1 MKKGYLSQYFEG
13 VAIKR
18 LSKVEADSVRSNQH
32 EFNGVTKLKNI
43 LGKPQVKTRYPARFL
58 YLTDQD
64 DEPIV
69 DEGFLTW
76 YDAREK
82 GRIER
87 GTGRSERRLYFP
99 PNLVMQNAAE
109 GDLLVVAKLADNT
122 LLAIVA
128 EHETTIKQQLLWLF
142 GFTDVAHPGFS
153 VKSELETEQDRISFA
168 ANVVL
173 EQIGIFIADEA
184 PNYLDL
190 MLDKFRGEFPKTIE
204 FSDFARS
211 TISDLSS
218 QDDPDIALIS
228 WMEREEVLFRT
239 LEKHLL
245 GEKLRNLSKKGE
257 IEDTD
262 TYLQLALSVLN
273 RRKSRAGSALENHL
287 EQIFKDFQLTYTRG
301 GVTEGKSKPDFVF
314 PGIAQYHD
322 NNFDPQNL
330 TMLASKSTCKDRW
343 RQILS
348 EAKKIQNKHLLT
360 LEPSI
365 SLNQTN
371 EMQQAQVQLVLP
383 KGIHNTYSQQ
393 QQSWLMDLSSFL
405 ALAKERQ
412 AKV

>member
-1 MKKGYLSQYFEG
+1 
-13 VAIKR
+13 
-18 LSKVEADSVRSNQH
+18 
-32 EFNGVTKLKNI
+32 
-43 LGKPQVKTRYPARFL
+43 
-58 YLTDQD
+58 
-64 DEPIV
+64 
-69 DEGFLTW
+69 
-76 YDAREK
+76 
-82 GRIER
+82 
-87 GTGRSERRLYFP
+87 
-99 PNLVMQNAAE
+99 MQNAAE

>member
-1 MKKGYLSQYFEG
+1 
-13 VAIKR
+13 
-18 LSKVEADSVRSNQH
+18 
-32 EFNGVTKLKNI
+32 
-43 LGKPQVKTRYPARFL
+43 
-58 YLTDQD
+58 
-64 DEPIV
+64 
-69 DEGFLTW
+69 
-76 YDAREK
+76 
-82 GRIER
+82 
-87 GTGRSERRLYFP
+87 
-99 PNLVMQNAAE
+99 
-109 GDLLVVAKLADNT
+109 
-122 LLAIVA
+122 
-128 EHETTIKQQLLWLF
+128 
-142 GFTDVAHPGFS
+142 
-153 VKSELETEQDRISFA
+153 
-168 ANVVL
+168 
-173 EQIGIFIADEA
+173 
-184 PNYLDL
+184 
-190 MLDKFRGEFPKTIE
+190 
-204 FSDFARS
+204 
-211 TISDLSS
+211 
-218 QDDPDIALIS
+218 
-228 WMEREEVLFRT
+228 MEREEVLFRT